1 MGFAIDLFQ
10 EKVDDQLICSLCSEV
25 FEEPVQV
32 AYFFLFFYILKV

>member
-10 EKVDDQLICSLCSEV
+10 DKVDDQLICSICSEV

-32 AYFFLFFYILKV
+32 AF